1 MCVRVAPLCQV
12 GYSSST
18 TNLNVIPSEQFSKLT
33 NTHVLEWSL
42 FAGIL
47 ALFVLAPAAKWYELS
62 SSYIKGG
69 RGKAQ

>member
-1 MCVRVAPLCQV
+1 M
-12 GYSSST
+12 
-18 TNLNVIPSEQFSKLT
+18 IPSEQFAKLT